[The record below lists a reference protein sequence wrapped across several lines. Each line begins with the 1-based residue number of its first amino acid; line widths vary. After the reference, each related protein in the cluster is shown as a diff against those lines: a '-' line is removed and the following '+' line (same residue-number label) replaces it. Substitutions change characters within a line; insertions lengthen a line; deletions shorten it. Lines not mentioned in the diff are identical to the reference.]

1 MSEKEVIPL
10 ERQTGAS
17 CSLQNCPEKYGVLPA
32 CAGLAVPYVPFQQE
46 DPPKYSQSDALR
58 NGTLFPYLNLP
69 FFRMVEGSTLPGGPM
84 AQLQA
89 LEFVLVELGAYL
101 DTHPADAEGGLQ
113 TQYVI
118 PRRVHIRFRA
128 VQIAGRSAPAQ
139 KCRRIRQRRAE
150 FGGEMEIYVGKN
162 AKMKYSTIQNWSRE
176 VYNLVTKRSIVEDGG
191 FMQWLDG
198 NVGSYIT
205 MKYPSA
211 ILKGDYSS
219 ASSISISYAHYFNV
233 KYDRAGHLFQDRF
246 RSETVNDMEYF
257 TTLIRY
263 IHQNPVASALVSEVK
278 DYQWSSWC
286 EYDNR
291 LRCYVPV
298 CSTNPVLEKFSFDVL
313 EEMVND
319 PLPKTQRIL
328 DIDRKTN
335 GILDDDEV
343 RDFIQLVCHIQTIA
357 DVQQMPRNRR
367 NEVLKM
373 VLEYGASIRQLSR
386 VTGVSRG
393 VIGKL

>member
-1 MSEKEVIPL
+1 MPRLPREASSSGIYHVML
-10 ERQTGAS
+10 RGVNRQDIFESDKDFLKFLYLMQREAFPKDE
-17 CSLQNCPEKYGVLPA
+17 NDRPM
-32 CAGLAVPYVPFQQE
+32 
-46 DPPKYSQSDALR
+46 PP
-58 NGTLFPYLNLP
+58 
-69 FFRMVEGSTLPGGPM
+69 
-84 AQLQA
+84 
-89 LEFVLVELGAYL
+89 
-101 DTHPADAEGGLQ
+101 
-113 TQYVI
+113 
-118 PRRVHIRFRA
+118 
-128 VQIAGRSAPAQ
+128 
-139 KCRRIRQRRAE
+139 
-150 FGGEMEIYVGKN
+150 
-162 AKMKYSTIQNWSRE
+162 
-176 VYNLVTKRSIVEDGG
+176 NLVIYAYCLMPNHVHLLVKEQSNGISDP
-191 FMQWLDG
+191 
-198 NVGSYIT
+198 I
-205 MKYPSA
+205 K
-211 ILKGDYSS
+211 
-219 ASSISISYAHYFNV
+219 SISISYAHYFNV

-286 EYDNR
+286 EYDNL

-357 DVQQMPRNRR
+357 DVQQMPRSRR

>member
-1 MSEKEVIPL
+1 MPRLPREASSSGIYHVML
-10 ERQTGAS
+10 RGVNRQDIFESDKDYLKFLYLMQREA
-17 CSLQNCPEKYGVLPA
+17 
-32 CAGLAVPYVPFQQE
+32 F
-46 DPPKYSQSDALR
+46 PKDE
-58 NGTLFPYLNLP
+58 
-69 FFRMVEGSTLPGGPM
+69 EGSPM
-84 AQLQA
+84 S
-89 LEFVLVELGAYL
+89 
-101 DTHPADAEGGLQ
+101 P
-113 TQYVI
+113 
-118 PRRVHIRFRA
+118 
-128 VQIAGRSAPAQ
+128 
-139 KCRRIRQRRAE
+139 
-150 FGGEMEIYVGKN
+150 
-162 AKMKYSTIQNWSRE
+162 
-176 VYNLVTKRSIVEDGG
+176 NLVIYAYCLMPNHVHLLVKEQNNGISDPI
-191 FMQWLDG
+191 
-198 NVGSYIT
+198 
-205 MKYPSA
+205 K
-211 ILKGDYSS
+211 
-219 ASSISISYAHYFNV
+219 SISISYAHYFNV

-263 IHQNPVASALVSEVK
+263 IHQNPVASALVGKVK

-286 EYDNR
+286 EYDSR

-298 CSTNPVLEKFSFDVL
+298 CSTNPVFEKYSFDVL
-313 EEMVND
+313 EELVND

-373 VLEYGASIRQLSR
+373 VLEYGASVRQLSR